1 MRMADSIL
9 SALRSGSFVLAI
21 SSSWSRVMEPTMS
34 VTPLAAPLP
43 MPAAFLMRT
52 AAGGVLRTKVKDLS
66 CGGCEGG

>member
-1 MRMADSIL
+1 
-9 SALRSGSFVLAI
+9 
-21 SSSWSRVMEPTMS
+21 

-66 CGGCEGG
+66 CGCEVG